1 LKGACTALI
10 KYLSGITELLEKLMI
25 FSIFLFFHMCHPKLN
40 IKMKKITL
48 TLALLLLLGL
58 LMAQDESRLLRFP
71 AIHGN
76 QVVFTYSGDLYTVDK
91 AGGLARKLT
100 SDENGYEMFARF
112 SPDGKNIAFTG
123 QYDGN
128 TEVYLIPAEGGVP
141 KRLTYTATLG
151 RDDIS
156 DRMGPNNI
164 VMTWRDNENIVF
176 RSRKQ
181 TFNDFKGQ
189 LFLTSIHG
197 GMAEELPLPC
207 GGFCSYAP
215 DNSKLAYNRVFR
227 EFRTWKYYKGGMAD
241 DIWIYDFKTRQT
253 EQITSNI
260 FQDMF
265 PMWHGDKIYFL
276 SERERPTNLYSY
288 DLKTKETKKLTDF
301 KEFDIKFPS
310 LGDNAIVFENGGY
323 IYTYNF
329 TTQAAEK
336 ITIRIASDFN
346 TGRSQIKDASKF
358 INTLSLS
365 PDGKRIAVGARG
377 DVWTVPAKTG
387 ITRNLTNSPGVHDR
401 DVAWSPDGLFISFI
415 SDRTGEDEIYI
426 QKQDGSSEPLQITKN
441 ADTYKYSVAWSPD
454 SKKILWADKMLRLQY
469 VDVDSRAVSLVDKAT
484 SSEFHDYSWSP
495 DSKWIVYT
503 FPSRR
508 ETSRIFL
515 YELASKTKT
524 AATDTWY
531 DADGANFS
539 SDGKY
544 IVFTSNRDFNPTYSW
559 TEWNHSYTDMTK
571 VYMIALAKATPNPF
585 APVDDEVGV
594 KTGNDLSETAGK
606 SGNTAN
612 HQGKKNDRKDEGAKS
627 DSASN
632 KNVVVTVDRD
642 GIIDRILAL
651 PIEAGSYF
659 NVNCIGDNVYYI
671 KGGRPGRPAG
681 LMTFNLK
688 DRKESNLGEYGIF
701 EISADNSRMLIG
713 EQNKY
718 AVIDLPRV
726 GKIEVKDWI
735 DLSNMK
741 VMVDL
746 KAEWAQIYHESW
758 RQMKYFLYAPNMQGV
773 NWENIQKKYEP
784 LLPYVNNRNDLN
796 YIIGEMIGEISIG
809 HSYVGGGDKP
819 APVRIKMGLLGAK
832 IVRDESGYYKIVKIL
847 KGENWRQEARSPLTE
862 VGVDA
867 KEGDFIIAVNG
878 KSTKEMNDISEAMVN
893 KADIQVELTLNTT
906 PSEAGAR
913 KVIVVPTDTEA
924 GLYYYNWVQ
933 NNIKKVSDATNG
945 EVGYIHIPDMGV
957 EGLNEFVKH
966 FYPQLS
972 RRALIIDDRGNGG
985 GNVSPMII
993 ERLNR
998 EMTMISMARNT
1009 EGAPGRL
1016 EMQWGPK
1023 CVLIDCYSASDG
1035 DLFPYQFKKL
1045 KIGKAIGK
1053 RTWGG
1058 VVGIR
1063 GTLPFIDGG
1072 MMMRPEFAPYDT
1084 EGKTWII
1091 EGHGVDPDIEVDNDP
1106 AKEYA
1111 GEDQQLNRA
1120 VEQMKEELKSWPKEL
1135 PTMPPFPDRTK

>member
-1 LKGACTALI
+1 
-10 KYLSGITELLEKLMI
+10 
-25 FSIFLFFHMCHPKLN
+25 
-40 IKMKKITL
+40 MKKL
-48 TLALLLLLGL
+48 TVILMLTFVLGS
-58 LMAQDESRLLRFP
+58 LMAQDDARLLRFP

-76 QVVFTYSGDLYTVDK
+76 QVVFTYAGDLYTVDK
-91 AGGLARKLT
+91 TGGQARKLT
-100 SDENGYEMFARF
+100 NDENGYEMFARF
-112 SPDGKNIAFTG
+112 SPDGKHIAFTG

-128 TEVYLIPAEGGVP
+128 TEVYLIPAEGGSP

-164 VMTWRDNENIVF
+164 VMTWKDNENIVF

-189 LFLTSIHG
+189 LFLASING

-207 GGFCSYAP
+207 GGFCSFSP
-215 DNSKLAYNRVFR
+215 DKSRLAYNRVFR

-241 DIWIYDFKTRQT
+241 EIWVYDFKSKQT

-265 PMWHGDKIYFL
+265 PMWSGDKIYFL
-276 SERERPTNLYSY
+276 SERERPTNLYCY
-288 DLKTKETKKLTDF
+288 DTKTRDTRKITDF

-323 IYTYNF
+323 LYTYDF
-329 TTQAAEK
+329 ASQATEK
-336 ITIRIASDFN
+336 LNIRIAGDFI
-346 TGRSQIKDASKF
+346 TGRDQLKDASKF
-358 INTLSLS
+358 INTISLS
-365 PDGKRIAVGARG
+365 PDGKRIAADARG
-377 DVWTVPAKTG
+377 DVWTIPAKTG
-387 ITRNLTNSPGVHDR
+387 ITKNLTGTPDIHDR
-401 DVAWSPDGLFISFI
+401 DVAWSPNGQYIAFI

-426 QKQDGSSEPLQITKN
+426 QKQDGSSEPLQLTKN
-441 ADTYKYSVAWSPD
+441 ADTYKYTVTWSPD
-454 SKKILWADKMLRLQY
+454 SKKLLWSDKMLRLQY
-469 VDVDSRAVSLVDKAT
+469 VDIDSKAITIADQAT
-484 SSEFHDYSWSP
+484 SSEFTNYNWAP

-503 FPSRR
+503 YPSRR
-508 ETSRIFL
+508 ATSRIFL
-515 YELASKTKT
+515 YELATKSKT
-524 AATDTWY
+524 AVTDTWY
-531 DADGANFS
+531 DSDDASFS
-539 SDGKY
+539 NNGKY

-559 TEWNHSYTDMTK
+559 TEWNHSYSDMTK
-571 VYMIALAKATPNPF
+571 VYLVTLAKATANPF
-585 APVDDEVGV
+585 APVNDEVGIKSGDSV
-594 KTGNDLSETAGK
+594 SGKTGKDGDTSVKN
-606 SGNTAN
+606 
-612 HQGKKNDRKDEGAKS
+612 GKKNGSNDHKPADT
-627 DSASN
+627 ASN
-632 KNVVVTVDRD
+632 KRIIVKVDAD

-651 PIEAGSYF
+651 PIEAGTYF
-659 NVNCIGDNVYYI
+659 NVSCIGDNLYYI
-671 KGGRPGRPAG
+671 KGGRNGRPGG
-681 LMTFNLK
+681 LMTYCLA
-688 DRKESNLGEYGIF
+688 DRKETNLGEYGLY
-701 EISADNSRMLIG
+701 EISADNNKILVGDR
-713 EQNKY
+713 NKY
-718 AVIDLPRV
+718 AVTDIPYC

-819 APVRIKMGLLGAK
+819 APVRIKTGLLGAK
-832 IVRDESGYYKIVKIL
+832 IVRDGSGYYKIAKIL
-847 KGENWRQEARSPLTE
+847 KGENWTSEARSPLTE

-867 KEGDFIIAVNG
+867 KEGDFILAING
-878 KSTKEMNDISEAMVN
+878 KSTKEMNDISEALVN
-893 KADIQVELTLNTT
+893 RADIQVELTLNATA
-906 PSEAGAR
+906 SVAGAR
-913 KVIVVPTDTEA
+913 KVIVVPTDNEA

-933 NNIKKVSDATNG
+933 NNIKKVSEATNG

-966 FYPQLS
+966 FYPQLAK
-972 RRALIIDDRGNGG
+972 RALIIDDRGNGG

-998 EMTMISMARNT
+998 EMTMMTMSRNT
-1009 EGAPGRL
+1009 ETAPGRL
-1016 EMQWGPK
+1016 EMVWGPK
-1023 CVLIDCYSASDG
+1023 CILIDNYSASDG

-1084 EGKTWII
+1084 EGKSWII

-1111 GEDQQLNRA
+1111 GEDQQLNKA
-1120 VEQMKEELKSWPKEL
+1120 IDEMKEELKSWPKEL
-1135 PTMPPFPDRTK
+1135 PAMPPFPDRTK